1 MARQLWVLR
10 HGEAEPH
17 HAAPDAE
24 RRLTSAGEDEARA
37 AGAVLARLG
46 VTFEAL
52 YASPKARALA
62 TARLAGEALGLE
74 PLVHGPLA
82 DGFDADAALELL
94 AAAGRDGRI
103 IVVGHNP
110 DLPQV
115 VHDLTGARVDL
126 STGAIAGVRVRGRTG
141 ELVALLRARE
151 IAALAVVA

>member
-1 MARQLWVLR
+1 MARQLWLLR

-24 RRLTSAGEDEARA
+24 RRLTGAGEDEARA

-46 VTFEAL
+46 VPFEAV
-52 YASPKARALA
+52 YASPKVRGLA
-62 TARLAGEALGLE
+62 TARVVAEAVGLE
-74 PLVHGPLA
+74 PVVHAPLA
-82 DGFDADAALELL
+82 EGFDVDAALELL
-94 AAAGRDGRI
+94 GAAGRDGRLL
-103 IVVGHNP
+103 VVGHNP

-126 STGAIAGVRVRGRTG
+126 STGAVAGVRVRGRTG

-151 IAALAVVA
+151 IAALARG